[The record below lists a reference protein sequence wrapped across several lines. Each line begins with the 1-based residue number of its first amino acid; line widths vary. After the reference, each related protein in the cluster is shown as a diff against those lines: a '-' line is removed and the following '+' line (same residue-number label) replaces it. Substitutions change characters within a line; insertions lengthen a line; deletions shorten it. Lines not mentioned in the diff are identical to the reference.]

1 MNFDT
6 IIDRVIKAEA
16 GYVDHPADSGG
27 PTNWGITQA
36 VARANGFKGHMRDLP
51 QSLARQ
57 IYAKRYISEPKFD
70 EVGAVDAEIA
80 FELVDTGVNMGPARP
95 AVFFQR
101 CLNVLNANGSKY
113 ADLFVDGRIGPATL
127 AAFRAFL
134 RWRGA
139 DGRRVMLRALNSL
152 QGTFYIELAE
162 DRPKDEAFVF
172 GQILHR
178 VQMEEQLAAV
188 EGAKP

>member
-36 VARANGFKGHMRDLP
+36 VARANGYTGHMRELP
-51 QSLARQ
+51 QVLARR
-57 IYAKRYISEPKFD
+57 IYEQRYITEPRFD
-70 EVGAVDAEIA
+70 LVAAVDRDIA
-80 FELVDTGVNMGPARP
+80 FELVDTGVNTGPARP
-95 AVFFQR
+95 AEFFQR
-101 CLNVLNANGSKY
+101 CLNVFNANGSKY

-127 AAFRAFL
+127 EAL
-134 RWRGA
+134 RRYLAWRGA
-139 DGRRVMLRALNSL
+139 DGKKVMLRALNSL

-162 DRPKDEAFVF
+162 RRPKDEAFVF

-178 VQMEEQLAAV
+178 VE
-188 EGAKP
+188 